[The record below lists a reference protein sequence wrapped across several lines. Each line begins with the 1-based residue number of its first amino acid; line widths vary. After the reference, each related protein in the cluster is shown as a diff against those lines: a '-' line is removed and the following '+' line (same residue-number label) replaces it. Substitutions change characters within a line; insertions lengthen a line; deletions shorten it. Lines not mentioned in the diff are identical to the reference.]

1 MSFNLIDL
9 VKDQLTDQVTGYIGN
24 MLGGDT
30 QQTKSVL
37 DGAIPA
43 ILGGLM
49 QSSSTKSGAGALFDM
64 ISKQDDSL
72 LDNLGDMLSGN
83 KSDSLI
89 SMGTDMLGSLLGGGK
104 SSGGGM
110 LGSIIDAISGSSGV
124 SSSSTKSI
132 MGLLTPIIFSVIKK
146 QLLGGGKSS
155 FNVGSMLDMF
165 TGQKDNITAALPKG
179 LNLDFDNTMVNKI
192 ADNVSQSTHE
202 VAKEGKS
209 FLSKLLPLL
218 LLAIAA
224 FIAYNMFFKGAETQQ
239 TTQPAQ
245 QVNNAVDLAKDVT
258 GTLGSL
264 MSTLN
269 GITDVSSAKAAVE
282 NLTATTDKLGTY
294 ASMFEKLPA
303 SAREPISKL
312 VASTLPQLKEL
323 LNKVGAIPGVG
334 PVIKPVIENLSSK
347 LALFQ

>member
-30 QQTKSVL
+30 HQTKSAL

-43 ILGGLM
+43 LLGSLM
-49 QSSSTKSGAGALFDM
+49 QSSSTKSGAGALFDA

-72 LDNLGDMLSGN
+72 LDNLGSMLSGN

-89 SMGTDMLGSLLGGGK
+89 NMGTDMLGSLLGGGK
-104 SSGGGM
+104 SSGGI
-110 LGSIIDAISGSSGV
+110 LGSIMDSISGSSGA
-124 SSSSTKSI
+124 SSSSTKSL
-132 MGLLTPIIFSVIKK
+132 MGLLAPVILSVIKK
-146 QLLGGGKSS
+146 QLMGGGKSS

-165 TGQKDNITAALPKG
+165 TGQKDNVTAALPKG
-179 LNLDFDNTMVNKI
+179 FNFDFDNNIVNKV
-192 ADNVSQSTHE
+192 ADNVSQTTQE

-209 FLSKLLPLL
+209 FLGKLLPLL
-218 LLAIAA
+218 LLVVAA
-224 FIAYNMFFKGAETQQ
+224 WIAYNMFFKGGETQQ

-245 QVNNAVDLAKDVT
+245 HVNNAVDLAKDVT
-258 GTLGSL
+258 GSLGSI

-269 GITDVSSAKAAVE
+269 GITDVSSAQAAVA
-282 NLTATTDKLGTY
+282 NLTAATNKLGTY

-312 VASTLPQLKEL
+312 VASALPQLKEL
-323 LNKVGAIPGVG
+323 LNKVGDIPGVG
-334 PVIKPVIENLSSK
+334 PIIKPIVENLSSK